1 MSGPLVLGIESSCDE
16 TSVGI
21 VRGAELLANLPAR
34 DLGDVM
40 RVGSEMARSGK
51 VYWCKELGISESD
64 PVSGTEF
71 GTRLEAA
78 TELLTAIDYALKG
91 KTYVTPLLAA
101 QIEQHRQNQS
111 TAPARGL
118 AALTRRQREVL
129 QLLAE
134 GHSTKEAAAIL
145 DISARTV
152 EFHKYG
158 MMETLGLKST
168 AELMHFAFKH

>member
-1 MSGPLVLGIESSCDE
+1 MVRTLVVTSSP
-16 TSVGI
+16 
-21 VRGAELLANLPAR
+21 VRPSP
-34 DLGDVM
+34 
-40 RVGSEMARSGK
+40 RV
-51 VYWCKELGISESD
+51 
-64 PVSGTEF
+64 
-71 GTRLEAA
+71 
-78 TELLTAIDYALKG
+78 
-91 KTYVTPLLAA
+91 
-101 QIEQHRQNQS
+101 
-111 TAPARGL
+111 

-168 AELMHFAFKH
+168 AELMHFAFKHKLR

>member
-1 MSGPLVLGIESSCDE
+1 MVDVSMPLLNGIEA
-16 TSVGI
+16 
-21 VRGAELLANLPAR
+21 VRILKKKNDMVKVVFLTMHVDVDYALSALDAGA
-34 DLGDVM
+34 
-40 RVGSEMARSGK
+40 SGYVLK
-51 VYWCKELGISESD
+51 HS
-64 PVSGTEF
+64 
-71 GTRLEAA
+71 AA

-168 AELMHFAFKH
+168 AELMHFAFKHKLR

>member
-1 MSGPLVLGIESSCDE
+1 MVKVVFLTMHVDVDYALSALDAGASGYVLKHS
-16 TSVGI
+16 
-21 VRGAELLANLPAR
+21 
-34 DLGDVM
+34 
-40 RVGSEMARSGK
+40 
-51 VYWCKELGISESD
+51 
-64 PVSGTEF
+64 
-71 GTRLEAA
+71 AA

-168 AELMHFAFKH
+168 AELMHFAFKHKLR

>member
-1 MSGPLVLGIESSCDE
+1 MNWLQADG
-16 TSVGI
+16 
-21 VRGAELLANLPAR
+21 
-34 DLGDVM
+34 
-40 RVGSEMARSGK
+40 
-51 VYWCKELGISESD
+51 
-64 PVSGTEF
+64 
-71 GTRLEAA
+71 
-78 TELLTAIDYALKG
+78 
-91 KTYVTPLLAA
+91 
-101 QIEQHRQNQS
+101 
-111 TAPARGL
+111 RGL

-168 AELMHFAFKH
+168 AELMHFAFKHKLR